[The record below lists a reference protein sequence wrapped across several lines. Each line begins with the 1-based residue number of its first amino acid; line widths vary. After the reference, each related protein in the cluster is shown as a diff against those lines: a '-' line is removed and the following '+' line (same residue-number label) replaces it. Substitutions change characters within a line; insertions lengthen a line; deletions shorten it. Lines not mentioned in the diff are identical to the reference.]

1 MSQEQG
7 SIDLSN
13 LYAIAGNDE
22 MFVMALLSKMCKALP
37 EAFTNMDKFCSDQDW
52 PGLKSTAHK
61 AKSTFAYLS
70 LDDMKNRLR
79 DIEHLSTEQRDLD
92 RLPTM
97 VAEANAI
104 GKGIL
109 VQLQAAL
116 NKLV

>member
-1 MSQEQG
+1 MSEEQG

-13 LYAIAGNDE
+13 LYAIAGDDE

-37 EAFTNMDKFCSDQDW
+37 EAFSNMDKFCSAQDW

-70 LDDMKNRLR
+70 LDDMKNRLKE
-79 DIEHLSTEQRDLD
+79 IEQLSMEQRDLD

-97 VAEANAI
+97 VTEANAI
-104 GKGIL
+104 GQKIL

-116 NKLV
+116 AKLM